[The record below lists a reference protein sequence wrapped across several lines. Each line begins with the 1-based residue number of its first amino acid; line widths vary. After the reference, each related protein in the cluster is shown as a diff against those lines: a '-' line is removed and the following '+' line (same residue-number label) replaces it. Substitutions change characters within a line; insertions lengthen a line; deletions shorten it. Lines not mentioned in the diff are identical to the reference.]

1 MREECE
7 GLVNVCGWV
16 CAVRV
21 LYGGAMIPTSR
32 ATQPKTTEVTK
43 NPNLNL
49 SIQTPSFRPASR
61 IGRSVDIFTTTPLPT
76 ANRRPPQASPWTPPT
91 SLALQH
97 PVSPSIPWLA
107 SIFTVSPHRGIW
119 HALPR
124 SVVQLVRAL
133 CEAAFFRAPTYPPSV
148 AS

>member
-16 CAVRV
+16 CVVRV

-49 SIQTPSFRPASR
+49 SVRTPSFRPASH

-76 ANRRPPQASPWTPPT
+76 ANRRPPRASPWAPPT
-91 SLALQH
+91 SLALQR
-97 PVSPSIPWLA
+97 PVSPSIPWMA

-119 HALPR
+119 HALPC
-124 SVVQLVRAL
+124 SVVQLVRAPR
-133 CEAAFFRAPTYPPSV
+133 EAACFRAPTYPPSA